1 MECCLACDAQRT
13 FKFFKRES
21 PHEGAV
27 PLFCFTIA
35 VRSGEEMT
43 QGRKF
48 LTFPPG
54 APCCQLVSM
63 GAPFTQEHAV
73 TLFYMQVLSRRSSFF
88 CSCCFFLTPA
98 FSFLFFFR
106 HREPPRPKTALGKQ
120 PPRRRLEDNWRG
132 PFCLEGRKLFL
143 FRHDLVAGSS
153 RFFLFFSLFLV
164 TPTKEIFR
172 VPKVGLVRKGER
184 K

>member
-98 FSFLFFFR
+98 FLFLFFFVIVSHPGQKPLWGSNHPDGDCR
-106 HREPPRPKTALGKQ
+106 TTGGAHSVLREESCFSFATTWSLVPR
-120 PPRRRLEDNWRG
+120 D
-132 PFCLEGRKLFL
+132 
-143 FRHDLVAGSS
+143 
-153 RFFLFFSLFLV
+153 FFSF
-164 TPTKEIFR
+164 FR
-172 VPKVGLVRKGER
+172 CSL
-184 K
+184 